1 MAVATPAD
9 VRRFWFGDG
18 GWSHARLWFEA
29 GTSLDEEIRERFGDT
44 LEAALA
50 GELDAWAEDVH
61 DRVALIVVLDQ
72 FTRHAFRGTPRF
84 VAGDAAAQR
93 HVLAILDAGD
103 DRRLA
108 SEECLFLLT
117 VLEHAEDRGLATRAR
132 QEAARLGARHA
143 DLSDMGR
150 YVAEHADIIDRFGRF
165 PDRNRILGRT
175 ATPEEVA
182 FLETT
187 HLAWFEAQE

>member
-1 MAVATPAD
+1 MAVATPEE

-18 GWSHARLWFEA
+18 GWSNARLWFEA
-29 GTSLDEEIRERFGDT
+29 GTSLDEEVRERFGDT
-44 LEAALA
+44 IEAALRGDLA
-50 GELDAWAEDVH
+50 HWAEDVH

-93 HVLAILDAGD
+93 HVLSLLDAGD
-103 DRRLA
+103 DRHLA

-117 VLEHAEDRGLATRAR
+117 VLEHAEDRDLATRAR
-132 QEAARLGARHA
+132 QEATRLGAIHA

-165 PDRNRILGRT
+165 PDRNSILGRP
-175 ATPEEVA
+175 ATTEEAA
-182 FLETT
+182 FLKTT